1 MSFTPDHILAQT
13 TYRQDQLRRDAE
25 ARRLGR
31 TVRLARRTRQRR
43 RRQAVAHTA
52 ATITG
57 RIRRSLNSLT
67 EWPRPV

>member
-1 MSFTPDHILAQT
+1 MTFTPDHILAQT

-31 TVRLARRTRQRR
+31 TARLARRTRRR
-43 RRQAVAHTA
+43 GRRQAVAATA
-52 ATITG
+52 ATISG
-57 RIRRSLNSLT
+57 RIRRSLDSLT